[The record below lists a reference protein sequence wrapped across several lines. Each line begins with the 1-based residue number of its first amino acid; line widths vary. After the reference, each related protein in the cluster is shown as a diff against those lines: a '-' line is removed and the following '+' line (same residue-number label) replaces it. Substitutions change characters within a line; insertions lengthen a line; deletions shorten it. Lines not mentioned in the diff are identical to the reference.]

1 MQILQVNTEVIN
13 NNNVED
19 ISKYVNNTEFI
30 SKYVTK
36 ITELYR

>member
-1 MQILQVNTEVIN
+1 MQILQVNTEIIN
-13 NNNVED
+13 NSNVED

-36 ITELYR
+36 ITKLYR